1 VLGHALSYGAVHL
14 AKDAYGRARPDG
26 GLVDV
31 SLDAYPSGHAAY
43 SVAFVA
49 CATVLV
55 RAGVPWALRF
65 AALTVAVGIVV
76 AVALSRVYLRVHYL
90 TDVLGGVGMALA
102 IWSFLGILALFAGR
116 VRHNA
121 VPSP

>member
-1 VLGHALSYGAVHL
+1 VLGHALTWAAVHA
-14 AKDAYGRARPDG
+14 AKDAYDRVRPEG

-31 SLDAYPSGHAAY
+31 SLAAYPSGHAAY

-55 RAGVPWALRF
+55 RAGVGWALRF
-65 AALTVAVGIVV
+65 AALTVATGIVV
-76 AVALSRVYLRVHYL
+76 VVALSRVYLRVHYL

-102 IWSFLGILALFAGR
+102 IWAFIGILALFAGR